1 VEVPGKS
8 EEEIALEQDQTPAGA
23 EEIVK
28 EEKANPDRVKCSA
41 CSKVISK
48 DVNFCPH
55 CGKPAESS
63 D

>member
-28 EEKANPDRVKCSA
+28 EEKANPDRVKTPFYPPEIFGGLIRPRWA
-41 CSKVISK
+41 KAQ
-48 DVNFCPH
+48 F
-55 CGKPAESS
+55 
-63 D
+63 